1 MVSLENTTKYV
12 FKLTLILHNLFH
24 EVKEERTLSNLFDG
38 ASVILIPKSD
48 KDSSIYIFFKKT
60 KNYRPIYLM
69 HLDAKVVNRI
79 LAT

>member
-38 ASVILIPKSD
+38 ASIILIPKSD
-48 KDSSIYIFFKKT
+48 KDSSIYFF
-60 KNYRPIYLM
+60 
-69 HLDAKVVNRI
+69 
-79 LAT
+79 